1 MSSRAW
7 GLIKDLASKFTIK
20 IIQGEYDIKQVAS
33 SQRSQ
38 ILVLGCFNKSWSVI
52 KQTNPARL
60 IQIAGFFVSTE
71 VADIAKKSTGVLHN
85 SFVA

>member
-33 SQRSQ
+33 SQRMPDFSSEM
-38 ILVLGCFNKSWSVI
+38 F
-52 KQTNPARL
+52 
-60 IQIAGFFVSTE
+60 
-71 VADIAKKSTGVLHN
+71 
-85 SFVA
+85 